1 MLKHIYRCPLRW
13 SDMDAYGHVNNVVF
27 LRYLEEARIDFL
39 FRQPPGEGG
48 STFSEGSVVARHEV
62 DYLRPLVHRHEPV
75 TVESWVTRLNVASF
89 TIAYEV
95 KDNGTV
101 YLRASTVMVPYI
113 LAEGR
118 PRRLSTEERDFLRP
132 YLEQRSGRLPGRP
145 DSPDD
150 AGGPDGGGSGAGR
163 RPGAAA

>member
-89 TIAYEV
+89 TIADRKSV
-95 KDNGTV
+95 V
-101 YLRASTVMVPYI
+101 
-113 LAEGR
+113 
-118 PRRLSTEERDFLRP
+118 
-132 YLEQRSGRLPGRP
+132 
-145 DSPDD
+145 
-150 AGGPDGGGSGAGR
+150 
-163 RPGAAA
+163 